1 MSLNMDIGAGVTVT
15 DFAMAAP
22 EAESAAPA
30 PLWLQDLIAVASAA
44 FGVVGS
50 SLIAVLLYLA

>member
-1 MSLNMDIGAGVTVT
+1 MSLNMDIGAGVAVT
-15 DFAMAAP
+15 DFGVAEP

-30 PLWLQDLIAVASAA
+30 PLWLQDLIAVVSAA
-44 FGVVGS
+44 FGVVVS